1 MIFKINPK
9 GARLKMF
16 AYIKLLKRVENKII
30 SGIVF
35 LIFLLCISQPVRKTG
50 KIDLSLFIGTIYT
63 TFILFM
69 LFAIKSSFFVQS
81 TKLRELYGSI
91 SYTSLLFLL
100 PIKRNKIVTL
110 EFILDV
116 IIILIYILFLNIGM
130 LILKVFNLTH
140 SYIFILSFF
149 WIFSI
154 VLVWYSIC
162 TILYSLLYFIKNSA
176 FQTIYNTIVNFI
188 IILAAYI
195 PFWFGLRL
203 SEIHKRE
210 EKFITNLYTN
220 HKSAL
225 IVLFVS
231 IILFLISFIVNK
243 AAIYRREI

>member
-9 GARLKMF
+9 GARLKMLVYF
-16 AYIKLLKRVENKII
+16 KLFKKNKII
-30 SGIVF
+30 PCIVF
-35 LIFLLCISQPVRKTG
+35 LILLLFIALLINKTG
-50 KIDLSLFIGTIYT
+50 KIDTFIFFATIYSM
-63 TFILFM
+63 FILVM
-69 LFAIKSSFFVQS
+69 LLTIKSSFFAQN
-81 TKLRELYGSI
+81 TKLREMYGSI
-91 SYTSLLFLL
+91 SYASLLFLL
-100 PIKRNKIVTL
+100 PIKRNKIVAL
-110 EFILDV
+110 ELISDV
-116 IIILIYILFLNIGM
+116 ILILIYILFLNIGM

-162 TILYSLLYFIKNSA
+162 TILYSLLYFIKNSN